1 MCYDLSMNFWTKE
14 HLSRALTDVEYH
26 NMSEDFSAS
35 GLRVHHSEFTLGNI
49 AVMKKQGE
57 EVGIE
62 EAYFKYIEDKVS
74 AIMTTDEKYFS
85 KYKLPIIKV
94 KNTRDAVVMMAFYIR
109 RLFKGKVIDI
119 TGSCGKSTVTKMCYD
134 VLELYGASANTNR
147 SNINFSIAW
156 NMTSYDVNAKYWVNE
171 TSLGGGMDLNSYL
184 TKPDIAVITNIA
196 PVHLAPKQTLDMVAT
211 TKAKI
216 FLAMRPNSY
225 AVLYKETAYYEV
237 LEQAAKE
244 KQLNIITVGEADDCD
259 IQVIIGE
266 TNYIKVFGKEY
277 KFSEVP
283 TAKHIL
289 IDSALT
295 LGVLYSLN
303 LPLEPALKILSGWTP
318 IIGRGEVLV
327 GEFYENC
334 QITMVDE
341 SFNANPLSM
350 TSCLEGFG
358 MTYQTKDKVLIIGDM
373 AEGGINT
380 VAQHLQLVDV
390 IRKVNPKIVLFCGEQ
405 IKIVWDELKREFCGS
420 YYKSVN
426 DLIPELN
433 TWIKD
438 GDCVFVKASHSIELF
453 KITSSFRNSI
463 NKSQI

>member
-1 MCYDLSMNFWTKE
+1 MNFWNKE
-14 HLSRALTDVEYH
+14 HLSRALTDVEFH
-26 NMSEDFSAS
+26 NMPEDFSAN

-49 AVMKKQGE
+49 ALMKKQGE
-57 EVGIE
+57 EVGID
-62 EAYFKYIEDKVS
+62 EAYFKYVEDKVS

-94 KNTRDAVVMMAFYIR
+94 KNTRDAVIMMAFYIR
-109 RLFKGKVIDI
+109 RLFEGKVVDI

-134 VLELYGASANTNR
+134 VLEQYGASANTNR

-156 NMTSYDVNAKYWVNE
+156 NMTSYDINAKYWVNE
-171 TSLGGGMDLNSYL
+171 TSLGGGMELNSYL
-184 TKPDIAVITNIA
+184 TKPDVAVITNIA
-196 PVHLAPKQTLDMVAT
+196 PVHLAPKQTLDMVAV

-216 FLAMRPNSY
+216 FTAMRPNSY
-225 AVLYKETAYYEV
+225 AVLYKETDYYEV

-259 IQVIIGE
+259 IQIIIGE
-266 TNYIKVFGKEY
+266 SNYIKVFGKEY

-295 LGVLYSLN
+295 FGVLHSLG
-303 LPLEPALKILSGWTP
+303 LPIEPALEILQNWSP
-318 IIGRGEVLV
+318 IIGRGQVLT
-327 GEFYENC
+327 GEFYEGCN
-334 QITMVDE
+334 ITMVDE

-358 MTYQTKDKVLIIGDM
+358 MTYQDKNKVLIIGDM
-373 AEGGINT
+373 AEGGVNT
-380 VAQHLQLVDV
+380 VAQHLQLVEV
-390 IRKVNPKIVLFCGEQ
+390 IRKVNPNIVLYCGEQ
-405 IKIVWDELKREFCGS
+405 IKVVWDELKREFCGS

-453 KITSSFRNSI
+453 KITSNFRNSI
-463 NKSQI
+463 NKSQN